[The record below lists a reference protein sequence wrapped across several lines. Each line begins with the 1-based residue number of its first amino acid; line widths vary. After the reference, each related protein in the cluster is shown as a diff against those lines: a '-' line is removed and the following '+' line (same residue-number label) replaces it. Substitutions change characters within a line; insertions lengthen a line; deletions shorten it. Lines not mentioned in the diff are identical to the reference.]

1 MKRGWWIGLTIGLFA
16 APVVFASVK
25 PVPSHRGPRLAAVT
39 LDIRHRVFHE
49 FADQQRVKLNQTF
62 VVGDTDLSAR
72 VVQYVPDF
80 ALDLKTHRVFSK
92 TDQPDNPA
100 FKIIV
105 WQKKV
110 PQDTTWALLHLPP
123 HFSRKSMLAFHVV
136 RVDFLDRPP
145 LIADTTMTSPQM
157 PQGDRKP

>member
-1 MKRGWWIGLTIGLFA
+1 MIRGRWLGPAVGLLAASVAFA
-16 APVVFASVK
+16 AVK
-25 PVPSHRGPRLAAVT
+25 PVASHRGPRLDAVT

-80 ALDLKTHRVFSK
+80 ALDLKTHRIFSK
-92 TDQPDNPA
+92 SDHPENPA

-110 PQDTTWALLHLPP
+110 PQDTTWALLRMPP
-123 HFSRKSMLAFHVV
+123 HFARKSMLAFRVV

-145 LIADTTMTSPQM
+145 IVAGAPNAAPSM
-157 PQGDRKP
+157 PQGGGKP